1 MLNLGNILI
10 SGAVTNLFMY
20 ILPDMLLLYLT
31 APIFTPKMFLHDT
44 HTYIHTYMHLCMHA
58 YIHTCIHTY
67 IHIYMHTHTHVHTH
81 IMHACM
87 HTSVTIKLSREKI
100 FIPAKFIACNSTK

>member
-31 APIFTPKMFLHDT
+31 APIFTPKMLLHDT
-44 HTYIHTYMHLCMHA
+44 HTYIHTYIHTCIYACMHTYIRA
-58 YIHTCIHTY
+58 YIHTYIYTCTHIHMCT
-67 IHIYMHTHTHVHTH
+67 HSTHTSC
-81 IMHACM
+81 MHACI
-87 HTSVTIKLSREKI
+87 HL
-100 FIPAKFIACNSTK
+100 